1 MIKDQS
7 QEVAIVDDDAAVLD
21 SFQFMLELAGFEV
34 STYSSAS
41 AYLKRDGTHPRC
53 LILDQHM
60 PLMTGLELAAK
71 LRTAGIQVPVMLI
84 TAAPSPAL
92 VARAAEIGVE
102 HVLEKPPAEQDL
114 INFVI
119 ACR

>member
-1 MIKDQS
+1 VIKDQS
-7 QEVAIVDDDAAVLD
+7 QEVAIVDDDTAVLA

-71 LRTAGIQVPVMLI
+71 LRMAGIQVPVMLI
-84 TAAPSPAL
+84 TSAPSPAL